1 MKLAIKSRPI
11 GLYQFAERFRPE
23 NVLPSA
29 RIHYR
34 SETVMAGA
42 AARPLSFA
50 IWLRLRVKAVMLV
63 CVATDICRPL
73 SDNEES

>member
-1 MKLAIKSRPI
+1 MKLAIKSGPI
-11 GLYQFAERFRPE
+11 GLYQFAERVRPE

-42 AARPLSFA
+42 AAPASIVRDLVETQSEGRDVSLRGNGHLSSL
-50 IWLRLRVKAVMLV
+50 IGQ
-63 CVATDICRPL
+63 
-73 SDNEES
+73 